1 MSGGDWRPDG
11 SAGPAEDGS
20 VGVEE
25 LLTAMRRAGRE
36 LSDPPDEMALSRM
49 AGVAAFH
56 RREVAPSG
64 EDEIGH
70 RRARRHVGSTADR
83 SPSRWPWVAAV
94 ASVFVLLT
102 VGFAGL
108 ISASPTE
115 INVGSPGVGE
125 TSAPTS
131 APASGLPSIL
141 GEPSEAAAQRPGR
154 GDQQSDRG
162 FADPSDEVGQE
173 GDEAISA
180 ELVEEADTKPGPG
193 DDNDPSEPPT
203 TDAELLPSTSVVPD
217 IGAPIG
223 PTTTSPP
230 SRGATEPTV
239 NTTMPSTTTAP
250 SPTTMSDNPVYPEP
264 EPDPVG
270 GAWMASQTHT
280 YDVGVGGWV
289 QVTFDDVE
297 ATLDAVGANA
307 GWTAV
312 VDSET
317 ETEVEVTFLR
327 DGHSTTFRLRIYDDH
342 IIRIYFSFSGV
353 GLDGWNSHV
362 YTLGDAGLVAMNLNN
377 LSVERIEGVAREGW
391 FHERTDHTSG
401 MISIDFYDPYGRTG
415 YVHGW
420 AGTSNYQVSISP
432 PPPQ

>member
-1 MSGGDWRPDG
+1 MSGGDWRPD
-11 SAGPAEDGS
+11 SVGPPDGS

-36 LSDPPDEMALSRM
+36 LSDPPDDMALSRM

-56 RREVAPSG
+56 RREVAPSD
-64 EDEIGH
+64 EDGIGR
-70 RRARRHVGSTADR
+70 RRARRHLDSAVDR

-115 INVGSPGVGE
+115 INVGSPGGGE
-125 TSAPTS
+125 TT
-131 APASGLPSIL
+131 APALGLPSIL
-141 GEPSEAAAQRPGR
+141 GQPSEPATHGPGG
-154 GDQQSDRG
+154 GDQQVDG
-162 FADPSDEVGQE
+162 NFADRPDEESQDGGEV
-173 GDEAISA
+173 ISA
-180 ELVEEADTKPGPG
+180 ELVEEAGVESSENDDIADSPGP
-193 DDNDPSEPPT
+193 T
-203 TDAELLPSTSVVPD
+203 TVAPAPSTSAAPD
-217 IGAPIG
+217 IGAPMG
-223 PTTTSPP
+223 STTTTSPQ
-230 SRGATEPTV
+230 SNKTTVPTT
-239 NTTMPSTTTAP
+239 NTTTPSTTTG
-250 SPTTMSDNPVYPEP
+250 PTSTSTPYHDPEYP
-264 EPDPVG
+264 EPDPNPVG
-270 GAWMASQTHT
+270 EAWMSSQTQT

-297 ATLDAVGANA
+297 ATLEAVGANA

-312 VDSET
+312 VDVET

-327 DGHSTTFRLRIYDDH
+327 DGHFTSFRLRIYDDH
-342 IIRIYFSFSGV
+342 IIRIYLSFSGV

-362 YTLGDAGLVAMNLNN
+362 YTLGEAGLVAMNLNN

-391 FHERTDHTSG
+391 FQERTDHASG
-401 MISIDFYDPYGRTG
+401 MISIDFHDVDGRTG
-415 YVHGW
+415 YVHGS
-420 AGTSNYQVSISP
+420 AGPSNYQVSISP

>member
-1 MSGGDWRPDG
+1 MSGGDWRPD
-11 SAGPAEDGS
+11 SSGPPEGS

-64 EDEIGH
+64 KDEIGL
-70 RRARRHVGSTADR
+70 RRTRRHVDSSADR
-83 SPSRWPWVAAV
+83 DPSRWPWVAAV
-94 ASVFVLLT
+94 ASVFVLLS
-102 VGFAGL
+102 VGFSGL

-115 INVGSPGVGE
+115 INVGSPGAGE
-125 TSAPTS
+125 TSAP
-131 APASGLPSIL
+131 ALGLPSTL
-141 GEPSEAAAQRPGR
+141 GEPSEPAAQAPGR
-154 GDQQSDRG
+154 GDQQVDG
-162 FADPSDEVGQE
+162 EFAGRPDEQSQDSG
-173 GDEAISA
+173 EAISA
-180 ELVEEADTKPGPG
+180 ELVEEADADSSEDG
-193 DDNDPSEPPT
+193 DVADSSAT
-203 TDAELLPSTSVVPD
+203 TVVAAAPSTSAAPD
-217 IGAPIG
+217 IGASMG
-223 PTTTSPP
+223 
-230 SRGATEPTV
+230 
-239 NTTMPSTTTAP
+239 STTTAP
-250 SPTTMSDNPVYPEP
+250 LSRGTTAPNVNSTSPSTTTGSTSTSTSYDDPEFPEP
-264 EPDPVG
+264 EPVG
-270 GAWMASQTHT
+270 EAWMTSQTHT

-289 QVTFDDVE
+289 KVTFDDVE
-297 ATLDAVGANA
+297 ASLEAVGANA

-312 VDSET
+312 VDAET

-327 DGHSTTFRLRIYDDH
+327 DGHSTSFRLRISDDH
-342 IIRIYFSFSGV
+342 TIRIYLSLSGV

-362 YTLGDAGLVAMNLNN
+362 YPLGEAGLVAMNLNN

-401 MISIDFYDPYGRTG
+401 MISIDFYDSHGRTG